1 MLRLFNILAIV
12 LLIAS
17 AVYAYTIKYQTAY
30 RYEQIAKTKIEIKA
44 ERDAIAV
51 LRAEWAYM
59 TRPERLQQLADQ
71 YLPELASL
79 QVPQIVT
86 VKAIPERAAHGDAIA
101 GKLDAMGL
109 GAGESSA
116 IDITGSIP
124 KTAPKTAPKSAAKPN
139 SAPSTASTW
148 KRQKP

>member
-1 MLRLFNILAIV
+1 MLRLFNILAVV

-44 ERDAIAV
+44 ERDALAV

-59 TRPERLQQLADQ
+59 TRPERLQQLADR
-71 YLPELASL
+71 YLPDLAPL
-79 QVPQIVT
+79 QPPQIVAVT
-86 VKAIPERAAHGDAIA
+86 AIPERAAHGDAIA
-101 GKLDAMGL
+101 GKLDALGL
-109 GAGESSA
+109 GPGESSSL
-116 IDITGSIP
+116 DITGAIP
-124 KTAPKTAPKSAAKPN
+124 KAASKSGARPEN
-139 SAPSTASTW
+139 VPSTATLQ